1 MTVMVIVMVM
11 MMMMMMMMMI
21 GGSKAATSVVFNG
34 YLQSGDGVLKPIRI
48 KGLINLEEHQPD

>member
-1 MTVMVIVMVM
+1 MTVMVIVM
-11 MMMMMMMMMI
+11 MMMI
-21 GGSKAATSVVFNG
+21 GGMKAATSVVLND